1 MLRSWILWCWGVALA
16 WAVDVLP
23 AYQRVELTGEATATR
38 QVTITAGPATRILAV
53 TGDCRCV
60 TATTPLPL
68 TVDALGR
75 AEVTLRISGA
85 QPGLHPLTVHTT
97 AGTATVT
104 VQVVGGGLGE
114 GAAALADAIQ
124 RARAAGGE
132 AVVIVHDLGGAVRNC
147 GCSTGSLGGIDVLA
161 ALPEAW
167 RTAGGPAARFVL
179 TGAIEDAAAPM
190 AQAVGPMLTRHG
202 WSVADPAISTDPRDL
217 ARPEVAVVVSATG
230 PAHARRITP
239 LMGGGAIALVVCRDA
254 TGGVVA
260 TVPLPIDRTLPRH
273 EEVLAGFTAAAVV
286 PVAGAQPSTSCSGCH
301 QAAHAAWLGS
311 AHARAFSSLAAGD
324 RTTGCVGC
332 HVTPLSSQAGG
343 GAGAPEGGVPAV
355 AADVH
360 CQACHTGSEAHA
372 ATGGTRRTAGTVD
385 CRSCHDA
392 RHDPGFD
399 PVAAWLR
406 MQHGK

>member
-1 MLRSWILWCWGVALA
+1 MRWLILMLTLGWLHGL
-16 WAVDVLP
+16 DVQPLLL
-23 AYQRVELTGEATATR
+23 RVELPGTAVAERRATISAPS
-38 QVTITAGPATRILAV
+38 GTRILAI

-68 TVDALGR
+68 TFDALGR
-75 AEVTLRISGA
+75 AEIALRISGA
-85 QPGLHPLTVHTT
+85 QPGLHPLTVHSTD
-97 AGTATVT
+97 GTATIT

-179 TGAIEDAAAPM
+179 TGAIEDVAASMGRPVA
-190 AQAVGPMLTRHG
+190 PMLTLHG

-254 TGGVVA
+254 AGGVVA

-273 EEVLAGFTAAAVV
+273 VEVLAEFTAAAVVV

-311 AHARAFSSLAAGD
+311 AHARAFSSLVAGD

-332 HVTPLSSQAGG
+332 HVTPLSPQAGG
-343 GAGAPEGGVPAV
+343 GAGAPEGVPAV

-360 CQACHTGSEAHA
+360 CQACHTGAEAHA
-372 ATGGTRRTAGTVD
+372 AAGGARRTGGTVD